1 MNLNTHPAAPAQTN
15 PLDLD
20 AERAS
25 GKSVSLSEVVRIER
39 VRLLTEVRPGYG
51 RIADVSYIWGRT
63 AEGELVH
70 VAGYPATGLLRNVKG
85 DFIAWAKEQGVFAKG
100 IGLLD
105 ENNWSVMY

>member
-1 MNLNTHPAAPAQTN
+1 MLNTHPYAPAQTN

-20 AERAS
+20 AERPV
-25 GKSVSLSEVVRIER
+25 GSERLQNIVRIER

-63 AEGELVH
+63 TDGRLVN
-70 VAGYPATGLLRNVKG
+70 VTGYPATNLLKNVKR
-85 DFIAWAKEQGVFAKG
+85 DFIAWAQEEKVFAKG

-105 ENNWSVMY
+105 EGRWSVMY